1 MITSKMYNTRIVPVD
16 VQKPKPG
23 PTGPGPQLSTPPI
36 YVHPAFNMIGYR
48 YYTIILC
55 RSITRALCSSL
66 RWDEFIRGTCLRF
79 HGLGSVGVS
88 GAGANRGRER
98 SGVFFGWNDNDR

>member
-1 MITSKMYNTRIVPVD
+1 MITSKMYKTRIVPVD

-66 RWDEFIRGTCLRF
+66 RRDEFIRGTCSRCPRAWL
-79 HGLGSVGVS
+79 SGVRCQRQP
-88 GAGANRGRER
+88 GAGGFRRVFWEGR
-98 SGVFFGWNDNDR
+98 

>member
-1 MITSKMYNTRIVPVD
+1 MITSKMYNTRIVPVE

-48 YYTIILC
+48 L
-55 RSITRALCSSL
+55 LHDHL
-66 RWDEFIRGTCLRF
+66 M
-79 HGLGSVGVS
+79 
-88 GAGANRGRER
+88 
-98 SGVFFGWNDNDR
+98 